1 MRFAWLFLT
10 LFGLAHWLT
19 DVFRPQYLSA
29 EWFAVFAALVI
40 WQIFHSWLLD
50 KIFAKVPRPKIFN
63 MDIRKAENKI
73 VYSMLITEIQQ
84 RYKDRLLHEILSFEV
99 DRFNK
104 ALKSWGHFDE
114 SDYEIFVNIS
124 ESNDKEIVYIIE
136 AKSERAKQVL
146 MDIAKSV
153 ELTTRLF

>member
-1 MRFAWLFLT
+1 
-10 LFGLAHWLT
+10 
-19 DVFRPQYLSA
+19 
-29 EWFAVFAALVI
+29 
-40 WQIFHSWLLD
+40 LLD